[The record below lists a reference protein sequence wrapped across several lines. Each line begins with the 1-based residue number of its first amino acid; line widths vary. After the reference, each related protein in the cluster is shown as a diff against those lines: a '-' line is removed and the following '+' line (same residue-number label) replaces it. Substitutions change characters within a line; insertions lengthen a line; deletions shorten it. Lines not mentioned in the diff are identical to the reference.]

1 MSGATEN
8 EADDGTLE
16 HARVRRRDER
26 DDRVR
31 ATSEYVLR
39 RRRRRGGGGGGG
51 GMSSKRT
58 MWCPGEAVSLYD
70 PANAMKGNYKHMAM
84 VETIPWRGPAMGNV
98 LLAWQTSEKIEGTR
112 QRLVIAE
119 AEGKELRFKA
129 LTANKQRDVRRRWQ
143 LRSADGCWREW
154 RRLGSEFVRQPEE
167 KSRNLVVL
175 FAIENRWVRVE
186 SARMDYAPEGIYW
199 RRRLTS

>member
-1 MSGATEN
+1 MKTRRMMAHLN
-8 EADDGTLE
+8 TLE
-16 HARVRRRDER
+16 CAAATNVTIASARRANTFFDVEDE
-26 DDRVR
+26 
-31 ATSEYVLR
+31 EEEEEEE
-39 RRRRRGGGGGGG
+39 GG

-129 LTANKQRDVRRRWQ
+129 LTANKQREMF
-143 LRSADGCWREW
+143 ADFIC
-154 RRLGSEFVRQPEE
+154 
-167 KSRNLVVL
+167 SRGFEQTYVISG
-175 FAIENRWVRVE
+175 F
-186 SARMDYAPEGIYW
+186 
-199 RRRLTS
+199 